1 MARPRKRGIDY
12 FSFDTDFFS
21 DLKIKLLYA
30 RYGADGI
37 ALYIY
42 LLCEVYREGY
52 YLKWCDDTSYIIG
65 FDLNMKPEK
74 VQQIM
79 KFLLERSLFNN
90 TLFQSDTIITSTGIQ
105 KRYQEAVEA
114 RGRKE
119 PVIIKKYWLLSEEET
134 KPWLK
139 VIQFSVS
146 PEKNTNNSRELPEK
160 NTGKSR
166 EKVHKVKESK
176 VKESKVKDGTN
187 AEAETDP
194 LSLVVSLYTQEIDPV
209 PSTYVLSVLDALHK
223 KGMEPEVMIYAITSA
238 ADNNKRNW
246 AYVRAILQNLDKDG
260 IMTMNAVNDR
270 ERKFQASK
278 NQKTQRGFV
287 RDNRGNFTFEGDYER
302 DVNLVIERP
311 NEFQLIDGTT
321 VRLDDVPMDEKV
333 KELETFIEDE
343 RERARRKNDEQL
355 FPKRKQFDRKGGQ
368 S

>member
-21 DLKIKLLYA
+21 DLKIRLLYA

-79 KFLLERSLFNN
+79 KFLLERSLFDN

-146 PEKNTNNSRELPEK
+146 PEKNTNNSREFPEK

-176 VKESKVKDGTN
+176 VKESKVNTGGIEPPPFLSDFDSI
-187 AEAETDP
+187 DP
-194 LSLVVSLYTQEIDPV
+194 LSSIISLHTKEIDPV
-209 PSTYVLSVLDALHK
+209 PSTSVLATLDAFYK
-223 KGMEPEVMIYAITSA
+223 KGMDVEVMRYAIMSA
-238 ADNNKRNW
+238 SDNNKRNW
-246 AYVRAILQNLDKDG
+246 AYVRAILQNLEKEG
-260 IMTMNAVNDR
+260 VLTVEALNAR
-270 ERKFQASK
+270 ERKFQE
-278 NQKTQRGFV
+278 QKSREKGYRSD
-287 RDNRGNFTFEGDYER
+287 RDNRGNFSTDDDYEYDNGEFVR
-302 DVNLVIERP
+302 IAMPRIER
-311 NEFQLIDGTT
+311 
-321 VRLDDVPMDEKV
+321 
-333 KELETFIEDE
+333 
-343 RERARRKNDEQL
+343 
-355 FPKRKQFDRKGGQ
+355 
-368 S
+368 